1 MNAHRIESA
10 GPARRS
16 VLVWFAV
23 FGGVAAWTAHLLFFV
38 SMVQYTCNVGGDVWV
53 LHLVTA
59 LTAAATIAAIALSA
73 NLLRIAR
80 DNGRGADDDRD
91 TPDARLRFLGGLGVL
106 VGAINLLLI
115 LAEGSLVPF
124 LRRCGG

>member
-1 MNAHRIESA
+1 MPEYVIER
-10 GPARRS
+10 PA
-16 VLVWFAV
+16 
-23 FGGVAAWTAHLLFFV
+23 VAIV
-38 SMVQYTCNVGGDVWV
+38 
-53 LHLVTA
+53 
-59 LTAAATIAAIALSA
+59 AAIALSA

>member
-1 MNAHRIESA
+1 MTAHRIESA

-23 FGGVAAWTAHLLFFV
+23 FGGVAAWTTHLLFLV
-38 SMVQYTCNVGGDVWV
+38 IMVQYTCNVGGDVWV